1 MKLKF
6 FLTSLIITSI
16 LTLTNCNTVR
26 GFGEDIESGGE
37 AMQRAS
43 SRHE

>member
-6 FLTSLIITSI
+6 FLTSLVIASI
-16 LTLTNCNTVR
+16 LALTNCNTVR
-26 GFGEDIESGGE
+26 GFGEDVESGGE

-43 SRHE
+43 DRHS